1 MAYLT
6 LDASITPTGINQ
18 GDLYKLLSNIVDLLN
33 ELQTD
38 QATMTAAVDGSY
50 TKLDADITTGGATE
64 TDYEAV
70 HGLSGSGAALP
81 AALTNSTA
89 LTLG

>member
-1 MAYLT
+1 MALT
-6 LDASITPTGINQ
+6 LDSSITPTGMNQ
-18 GDLYKLLSNIVDLLN
+18 GDLYKLLSNIVDIVN

-38 QATMTAAVDGSY
+38 AGTLTAAVDGIVA
-50 TKLDADITTGGATE
+50 KLDADITTGGATD
-64 TDYEAV
+64 TDYEAI
-70 HGLSGSGAALP
+70 HGLGGSGAALP